1 MNLSR
6 TILDGI
12 VLSILFNAV
21 VGLFFFV
28 VPQAYAMM
36 FPKSIKESAKPYV
49 TRKEL
54 RVMHL
59 VLYPLYL
66 LMFLYMAVSAH
77 LAGVSGFWNL
87 FWTGY
92 IEMTFV
98 SISDFVVLDVLGRI
112 YVKDKGLIKGVDK
125 EHLGWKWSEWGKLAV
140 PEHGI
145 FWTFMFCPLTGLIVA
160 GIAALL

>member
-49 TRKEL
+49 TR
-54 RVMHL
+54 
-59 VLYPLYL
+59 YL
-66 LMFLYMAVSAH
+66 L
-77 LAGVSGFWNL
+77 
-87 FWTGY
+87 
-92 IEMTFV
+92 
-98 SISDFVVLDVLGRI
+98 DI
-112 YVKDKGLIKGVDK
+112 YVLSANWFDCSRNSRFTLI
-125 EHLGWKWSEWGKLAV
+125 
-140 PEHGI
+140 
-145 FWTFMFCPLTGLIVA
+145 
-160 GIAALL
+160 

>member
-36 FPKSIKESAKPYV
+36 FPKSIKEFAKPYV

-125 EHLGWKWSEWGKLAV
+125 EHLGWE
-140 PEHGI
+140 
-145 FWTFMFCPLTGLIVA
+145 
-160 GIAALL
+160 